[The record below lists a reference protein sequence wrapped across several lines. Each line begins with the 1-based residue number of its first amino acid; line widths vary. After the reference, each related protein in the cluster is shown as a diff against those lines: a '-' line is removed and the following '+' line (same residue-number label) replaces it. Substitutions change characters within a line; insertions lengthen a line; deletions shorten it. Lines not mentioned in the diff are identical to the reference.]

1 MPKYVTLLRVK
12 PAYDYLHQPNLLP
25 ILDAFILTDT
35 SGVRMIR
42 QPNISDITDVE
53 TSNPMSQTDTQT
65 RLTADSSA
73 IAARLAD
80 LPILFDALALETL
93 SEDTRTKIALIDA
106 CLPQTQCGLCDH
118 PDGCLP
124 YAAAIVTKSEA
135 HNKCVPGGQPVT
147 DAIAEVLN
155 REPMLDAAPSKWPL
169 DTDSGRPTEV
179 RAVIR
184 EDDCIGCT
192 KCIPACPVDA
202 IVGTGK
208 HMHTI
213 FTDLCTGCEL
223 CLAPCPVDCID
234 LVTVQRELSPVMR
247 AQEQNELRQRYH
259 THLQRT
265 AEQLAD
271 SSNAKPVVSMV
282 EAKLN
287 NAASQ
292 AVDISQEQARNTIAA
307 AKLRT
312 KIKKLEKQLSV
323 REHAAKRAELIE
335 LQNQLAQL

>member
-1 MPKYVTLLRVK
+1 MQSST
-12 PAYDYLHQPNLLP
+12 N
-25 ILDAFILTDT
+25 
-35 SGVRMIR
+35 IR
-42 QPNISDITDVE
+42 LVN
-53 TSNPMSQTDTQT
+53 
-65 RLTADSSA
+65 
-73 IAARLAD
+73 
-80 LPILFDALALETL
+80 LPILFDSLNIKALPA
-93 SEDTRTKIALIDA
+93 DIQTKISDIDT

-124 YAAAIVTKSEA
+124 YAAAIVLDGEPY
-135 HNKCVPGGQPVT
+135 NKCVPGGQPVT
-147 DAIAEVLN
+147 NAIAQIIDINSDESILS
-155 REPMLDAAPSKWPL
+155 AAPSQWPI
-169 DTDSGRPTEV
+169 DAISSRPTEV

-223 CLAPCPVDCID
+223 CIAPCPVDCID
-234 LVTVQRELSPVMR
+234 LVTIERELSISER
-247 AQEQNELRQRYH
+247 EAEQDDLRQRYH
-259 THLQRT
+259 THLRRVT
-265 AEQLAD
+265 EQLAD
-271 SSNAKPVVSMV
+271 SSNSKPVVSMV

-292 AVDISQEQARNTIAA
+292 SLNISEAQAKNTIAA
-307 AKLRT
+307 AKLRS

-323 REHAAKRAELIE
+323 RPNENKQTELEALQAEL
-335 LQNQLAQL
+335 AQF

>member
-1 MPKYVTLLRVK
+1 MQSST
-12 PAYDYLHQPNLLP
+12 N
-25 ILDAFILTDT
+25 
-35 SGVRMIR
+35 IR
-42 QPNISDITDVE
+42 LVN
-53 TSNPMSQTDTQT
+53 
-65 RLTADSSA
+65 
-73 IAARLAD
+73 
-80 LPILFDALALETL
+80 LPILFDALHIDTL
-93 SEDTRTKIALIDA
+93 PADIQAKIARVDA
-106 CLPQTQCGLCDH
+106 CLPQTQCGLCEH

-124 YAAAIVTKSEA
+124 YAAAIVLDGEPY
-135 HNKCVPGGQPVT
+135 NKCVPGGQPVT
-147 DAIAEVLN
+147 NAIAQT
-155 REPMLDAAPSKWPL
+155 LDIDTSDATLTAVPSQWPI
-169 DTDSGRPTEV
+169 DATSERPTEV

-223 CLAPCPVDCID
+223 CIAPCPVDCID
-234 LVTVQRELSPVMR
+234 LVTVEREISEPER
-247 AQEQNELRQRYH
+247 IAEQEDLRQRYH
-259 THLQRT
+259 THLKRVT
-265 AEQLAD
+265 EQLAD
-271 SSNAKPVVSMV
+271 TSNSRPVVSMV

-292 AVDISQEQARNTIAA
+292 SLNISESQAKNTIAA

-323 REHAAKRAELIE
+323 RALM
-335 LQNQLAQL
+335 

>member
-1 MPKYVTLLRVK
+1 
-12 PAYDYLHQPNLLP
+12 
-25 ILDAFILTDT
+25 
-35 SGVRMIR
+35 
-42 QPNISDITDVE
+42 
-53 TSNPMSQTDTQT
+53 MSQTDTHSQDAQQT
-65 RLTADSSA
+65 
-73 IAARLAD
+73 RLAD
-80 LPILFDALALETL
+80 LPILFTSLHIDTL
-93 SEDTRTKIALIDA
+93 PTDVQAKISRIDA
-106 CLPQTQCGLCDH
+106 CLPQTQCGLCEH

-124 YAAAIVTKSEA
+124 YAAAIVLDNEP

-147 DAIAEVLN
+147 DAIAQILYPNNHKIPLKAV
-155 REPMLDAAPSKWPL
+155 PSQWPV
-169 DTDSGRPTEV
+169 DTASARPTEV

-223 CLAPCPVDCID
+223 CIAPCPVDCID
-234 LVTVQRELSPVMR
+234 LVTIEREVSVSER
-247 AQEQNELRQRYH
+247 EAEQEDLRLRYH
-259 THLQRT
+259 THLRRVT
-265 AEQLAD
+265 EQLAD
-271 SSNAKPVVSMV
+271 SSNSKPVVSMV

-292 AVDISQEQARNTIAA
+292 SLNISETQAKNTIAA

-323 REHAAKRAELIE
+323 RANEQKQAELEALQAE
-335 LQNQLAQL
+335 LLQF

>member
-1 MPKYVTLLRVK
+1 MPSTT
-12 PAYDYLHQPNLLP
+12 H
-25 ILDAFILTDT
+25 
-35 SGVRMIR
+35 S
-42 QPNISDITDVE
+42 
-53 TSNPMSQTDTQT
+53 
-65 RLTADSSA
+65 
-73 IAARLAD
+73 RLAS
-80 LPILFDALALETL
+80 LPILFDTLALDTL
-93 SEDTRTKIALIDA
+93 PADVQQQIAHIDT

-124 YAAAIVTKSEA
+124 YAAAIVMNGEP

-147 DAIAEVLN
+147 DAIAQIIDPNVNAIDNKN
-155 REPMLDAAPSKWPL
+155 RSVAAPLIAKPSKWAIGN
-169 DTDSGRPTEV
+169 TSQRPQEV

-223 CLAPCPVDCID
+223 CIAPCPVDCID
-234 LVTVQRELSPVMR
+234 LVTIERELTITER
-247 AQEQNELRQRYH
+247 EQEQDDLRQRYH
-259 THLQRT
+259 THLERVT
-265 AEQLAD
+265 EQLAD

-292 AVDISQEQARNTIAA
+292 TLDISEQQAKDTIAA
-307 AKLRT
+307 AKLRS

-323 REHAAKRAELIE
+323 RENAGKQAELE
-335 LQNQLAQL
+335 TLQAELAQI

>member
-1 MPKYVTLLRVK
+1 
-12 PAYDYLHQPNLLP
+12 
-25 ILDAFILTDT
+25 
-35 SGVRMIR
+35 
-42 QPNISDITDVE
+42 
-53 TSNPMSQTDTQT
+53 MSQTHANNPTNPNIDRPVNLI
-65 RLTADSSA
+65 RLTN
-73 IAARLAD
+73 
-80 LPILFDALALETL
+80 LPILFDNLAVTTMSAEMQ
-93 SEDTRTKIALIDA
+93 DKIARIDA
-106 CLPQTQCGLCDH
+106 CLPQTQCGLCEH

-124 YAAAIVTKSEA
+124 YAAAIVLDSEP

-147 DAIAEVLN
+147 DAIAQILY
-155 REPMLDAAPSKWPL
+155 PDDQITTLKAAPSQWPI
-169 DTDSGRPTEV
+169 DATSARPTEV

-223 CLAPCPVDCID
+223 CIAPCPVDCID
-234 LVTVQRELSPVMR
+234 LVTIERELSVSER
-247 AQEQNELRQRYH
+247 VAEEEDLRQRYH
-259 THLQRT
+259 THLRRVT
-265 AEQLAD
+265 EQLAD
-271 SSNAKPVVSMV
+271 SSNSKPVVSMV

-292 AVDISQEQARNTIAA
+292 SLNISEAQAKNTIAA

-323 REHAAKRAELIE
+323 RANEQKQVELAALQAEL
-335 LQNQLAQL
+335 LQL

>member
-1 MPKYVTLLRVK
+1 MLKNNASTLTEPSVNTRIK
-12 PAYDYLHQPNLLP
+12 
-25 ILDAFILTDT
+25 LTQL
-35 SGVRMIR
+35 S
-42 QPNISDITDVE
+42 
-53 TSNPMSQTDTQT
+53 
-65 RLTADSSA
+65 
-73 IAARLAD
+73 D
-80 LPILFDALALETL
+80 LPILFDSLNINTL
-93 SEDTRTKIALIDA
+93 NDNVLDKIERIDA
-106 CLPQTQCGLCDH
+106 CLPQTQCGLCEH

-124 YAAAIVTKSEA
+124 YATAIVLNGEPY
-135 HNKCVPGGQPVT
+135 NKCVPGGQPVT
-147 DAIAEVLN
+147 NAIAQILNIDDDEIVLN
-155 REPMLDAAPSKWPL
+155 AVPSQWPIDATSA
-169 DTDSGRPTEV
+169 RPTEV

-223 CLAPCPVDCID
+223 CIAPCPVDCID
-234 LVTVQRELSPVMR
+234 LITIEREVSISERVSE
-247 AQEQNELRQRYH
+247 QEDLRQRYH
-259 THLQRT
+259 THLNRVT
-265 AEQLAD
+265 EQLAD
-271 SSNAKPVVSMV
+271 SSHSRPVVSMV

-292 AVDISQEQARNTIAA
+292 SLNISEAQAKNTIAA

-323 REHAAKRAELIE
+323 RANDQKQADLEALQAELE
-335 LQNQLAQL
+335 SLQVAL

>member
-1 MPKYVTLLRVK
+1 MQSST
-12 PAYDYLHQPNLLP
+12 N
-25 ILDAFILTDT
+25 
-35 SGVRMIR
+35 IR
-42 QPNISDITDVE
+42 LVN
-53 TSNPMSQTDTQT
+53 
-65 RLTADSSA
+65 
-73 IAARLAD
+73 
-80 LPILFDALALETL
+80 LPILFDALHIDTL
-93 SEDTRTKIALIDA
+93 SADIQAKIARVDA
-106 CLPQTQCGLCDH
+106 CLPQTQCGLCEH

-124 YAAAIVTKSEA
+124 YAAAIVLNGEPY
-135 HNKCVPGGQPVT
+135 NKCVPGGQPVT
-147 DAIAEVLN
+147 NAIAQT
-155 REPMLDAAPSKWPL
+155 LDIDTSNTTLTAVPSQWPI
-169 DTDSGRPTEV
+169 DATSERPTEV

-223 CLAPCPVDCID
+223 CIAPCPVDCID
-234 LVTVQRELSPVMR
+234 LVTIEREISEPER
-247 AQEQNELRQRYH
+247 IAEQEDLRQRYH
-259 THLQRT
+259 THLKRVT
-265 AEQLAD
+265 EQLAD
-271 SSNAKPVVSMV
+271 TSNSRPVVSMV

-292 AVDISQEQARNTIAA
+292 SLNISESQAKNTIAA

-323 REHAAKRAELIE
+323 RANDKKQVELESLQAELE
-335 LQNQLAQL
+335 SLQVAL

>member
-1 MPKYVTLLRVK
+1 
-12 PAYDYLHQPNLLP
+12 
-25 ILDAFILTDT
+25 
-35 SGVRMIR
+35 
-42 QPNISDITDVE
+42 
-53 TSNPMSQTDTQT
+53 MSQTDTHSQDAQQT
-65 RLTADSSA
+65 
-73 IAARLAD
+73 RLAD
-80 LPILFDALALETL
+80 LPILFTSLHIDTL
-93 SEDTRTKIALIDA
+93 PTDVQAKISRIDA
-106 CLPQTQCGLCDH
+106 CLPQTQCGLCEH

-124 YAAAIVTKSEA
+124 YAAAIVLDNEP

-147 DAIAEVLN
+147 DAIAQILYPNNHKIPLKAV
-155 REPMLDAAPSKWPL
+155 PSQWPV
-169 DTDSGRPTEV
+169 DTASARPTEV

-223 CLAPCPVDCID
+223 CIAPCPVDCID
-234 LVTVQRELSPVMR
+234 LVIIEREVSVSER
-247 AQEQNELRQRYH
+247 EAEQEDLRLRYH
-259 THLQRT
+259 THLRRVT
-265 AEQLAD
+265 EQLAD
-271 SSNAKPVVSMV
+271 SSNSKPVVSMV

-292 AVDISQEQARNTIAA
+292 SLNISETQAKNTIAA

-323 REHAAKRAELIE
+323 RANEQKQAELEALQAE
-335 LQNQLAQL
+335 LLQF

>member
-1 MPKYVTLLRVK
+1 
-12 PAYDYLHQPNLLP
+12 
-25 ILDAFILTDT
+25 
-35 SGVRMIR
+35 
-42 QPNISDITDVE
+42 
-53 TSNPMSQTDTQT
+53 MSQTHAHNPTNPNIDRPVNLI
-65 RLTADSSA
+65 RLTN
-73 IAARLAD
+73 
-80 LPILFDALALETL
+80 LPILFEDLAVTTL
-93 SEDTRTKIALIDA
+93 SAEMQDKIARIDA
-106 CLPQTQCGLCDH
+106 CLPQTQCGLCEH

-124 YAAAIVTKSEA
+124 YAAAIVLDSEP

-147 DAIAEVLN
+147 DAIAQILY
-155 REPMLDAAPSKWPL
+155 LDDQITTLKAAPSQWPI
-169 DTDSGRPTEV
+169 DVTSARPTEV

-223 CLAPCPVDCID
+223 CIAPCPVDCID
-234 LVTVQRELSPVMR
+234 LVTIERELSVSER
-247 AQEQNELRQRYH
+247 VAEEEDLRQRYH
-259 THLQRT
+259 THLRRVT
-265 AEQLAD
+265 EQLAD
-271 SSNAKPVVSMV
+271 SSNSKPVVSMV

-292 AVDISQEQARNTIAA
+292 SLNISEAQAKNTIAA

-323 REHAAKRAELIE
+323 RANEQKQVELEALQAEL
-335 LQNQLAQL
+335 LQL